1 MTREYTDMSG
11 STTHGTHGP
20 LESASGD
27 STQVTWELL
36 SPGRSDH
43 LLPCTLLVIS
53 LQTGSCP
60 LTYFFFTGLH
70 TAEKKNLS
78 AMASLVAQ

>member
-1 MTREYTDMSG
+1 MTCEHTDMSG

-27 STQVTWELL
+27 STRVTWELL
-36 SPGRSDH
+36 SPGRSSH
-43 LLPCTLLVIS
+43 SLPCSVLVTS
-53 LQTGSCP
+53 MQTGSCP

-70 TAEKKNLS
+70 TAEKNLS
-78 AMASLVAQ
+78 AMVSLVAQ